1 MATVGAFLPEA
12 HEPADWPEASF
23 VDAAFLLF
31 KSSRPPRLLKMKPHA
46 HAAIIFKNSRR
57 LIDMVVSNA
66 INIKKVLD
74 IHKYKVRN
82 SISA

>member
-1 MATVGAFLPEA
+1 
-12 HEPADWPEASF
+12 
-23 VDAAFLLF
+23 
-31 KSSRPPRLLKMKPHA
+31 MKPHA
-46 HAAIIFKNSRR
+46 PAAIIFKNSRR

-66 INIKKVLD
+66 IDIKKVLD